1 VACRDVLGA
10 ESVLAHHPVTV
21 SLEGPTSGHGWLIKI
36 IIIPSNLV
44 TDSLACFKRV
54 CHLEFSVTDDPF
66 NPRVY

>member
-1 VACRDVLGA
+1 MACRDVLGA

-21 SLEGPTSGHGWLIKI
+21 SLEAPHKWARVVIKI

-44 TDSLACFKRV
+44 TDSVACFKRV